1 MTIVALARVQFA
13 LTDKGLDKGTSEA
26 IIAMLVIQCIQK
38 AKHGFSVFFVFQ
50 VLKG

>member
-1 MTIVALARVQFA
+1 MTRIALARGQFS

-26 IIAMLVIQCIQK
+26 RIAMLVIQFIQK